1 VCDFCVFFH
10 RVQLQAS
17 EVFRASFDRPNICL
31 TVQYKDVLGRPEKVY
46 EDLAR
51 RLRVWLGDSGTAA
64 SAIVYCRRR
73 QVEIIYLFTCRSE
86 V

>member
-1 VCDFCVFFH
+1 M
-10 RVQLQAS
+10 QLQAS
-17 EVFRASFDRPNICL
+17 EVFRASFDRPNIRL

-73 QVEIIYLFTCRSE
+73 QVEIIDCLRVGVGMRFGRNM
-86 V
+86 